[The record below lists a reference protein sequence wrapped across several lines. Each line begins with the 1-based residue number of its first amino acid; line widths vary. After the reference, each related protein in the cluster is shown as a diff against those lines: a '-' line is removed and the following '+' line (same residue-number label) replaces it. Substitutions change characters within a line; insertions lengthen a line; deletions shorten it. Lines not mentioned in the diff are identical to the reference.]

1 MDANQRDQ
9 KQGACRT
16 TCLFHPNACHRIT
29 ENQFDLR
36 KGRRTYA
43 RAHPKADACRLRS
56 ACFWKLNAMFMLFCV
71 IYLWVSIG
79 VLPAIRSALSSSQR
93 KLVGGYFMHKQ
104 QQGFS
109 PPVSNEGELMFQ
121 FQKLFPT
128 VFPQRELNVMP
139 TMCCLWYLLP
149 LKWVKERQL
158 VFPQGF
164 SPQNFSIAGPAAET
178 TATGSQERVQLH
190 CLHDKSCLYL
200 YRQRLLNWKFCSC
213 D

>member
-9 KQGACRT
+9 KQGARIT
-16 TCLFHPNACHRIT
+16 TCLFHPNARQRMT
-29 ENQFDLR
+29 ENPFDLR

-43 RAHPKADACRLRS
+43 RAHPRADACILRS
-56 ACFWKLNAMFMLFCV
+56 TCVWKSNVVFMLFCLF
-71 IYLWVSIG
+71 YLWVSVSI
-79 VLPAIRSALSSSQR
+79 PSAIRSALSSSQI
-93 KLVGGYFMHKQ
+93 KLLGGYFMHKQ

-109 PPVSNEGELMFQ
+109 PPVSNEGELMLQ
-121 FQKLFPT
+121 FQKLLPP

-158 VFPQGF
+158 VFPHGF
-164 SPQNFSIAGPAAET
+164 SLQTFGIAGPAAEA